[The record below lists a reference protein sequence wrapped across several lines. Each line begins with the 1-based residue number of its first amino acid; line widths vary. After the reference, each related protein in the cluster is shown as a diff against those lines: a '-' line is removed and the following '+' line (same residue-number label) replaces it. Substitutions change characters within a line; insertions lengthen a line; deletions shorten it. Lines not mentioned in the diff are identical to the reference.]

1 MSFMT
6 ESGEMQFNNQYII
19 KNFIVRQSSSL
30 KANDKDYKQHLNA
43 LVEKKKKT
51 KTKTKKTRAKLEVPA
66 SLFTSDQSGNNN
78 D

>member
-19 KNFIVRQSSSL
+19 KNSIFRQSSSL

-43 LVEKKKKT
+43 LVEKKKK
-51 KTKTKKTRAKLEVPA
+51 KKKTHAKLEVPA

>member
-43 LVEKKKKT
+43 LVEKKKKN
-51 KTKTKKTRAKLEVPA
+51 KNKNKKNTRETRSTCQPFYIR
-66 SLFTSDQSGNNN
+66 SERQQ
-78 D
+78 

>member
-51 KTKTKKTRAKLEVPA
+51 RAKLEVPA
-66 SLFTSDQSGNNN
+66 SLFTSEQSGNNN

>member
-51 KTKTKKTRAKLEVPA
+51 RAKLEVPA

>member
-19 KNFIVRQSSSL
+19 KNFIFRQSSSL
-30 KANDKDYKQHLNA
+30 KANDKDYKQYLNA
-43 LVEKKKKT
+43 LVEKKP
-51 KTKTKKTRAKLEVPA
+51 KTRAKLEVPD
-66 SLFTSDQSGNNN
+66 SLFASDQSGSNN

>member
-43 LVEKKKKT
+43 LVKKKKT
-51 KTKTKKTRAKLEVPA
+51 KTKTLAKLEVPA
-66 SLFTSDQSGNNN
+66 SLFASYQSGNNN

>member
-43 LVEKKKKT
+43 LVEKKKQKQ
-51 KTKTKKTRAKLEVPA
+51 KQKQKKHAR
-66 SLFTSDQSGNNN
+66 N
-78 D
+78 

>member
-19 KNFIVRQSSSL
+19 KNSIFRQSSSL

-43 LVEKKKKT
+43 LVEKKKK
-51 KTKTKKTRAKLEVPA
+51 KKKNTRETRSTCQPFYIR
-66 SLFTSDQSGNNN
+66 SERQQ
-78 D
+78 

>member
-19 KNFIVRQSSSL
+19 KNFIFRQSSSL

-43 LVEKKKKT
+43 LVEKKR
-51 KTKTKKTRAKLEVPA
+51 KTRSKLEVPA
-66 SLFTSDQSGNNN
+66 SLFASDQSGSNN

>member
-19 KNFIVRQSSSL
+19 KNSIFRQSSSL

-43 LVEKKKKT
+43 LVEKKKK
-51 KTKTKKTRAKLEVPA
+51 KKNTRETRSTCQPFYIR
-66 SLFTSDQSGNNN
+66 SERQQ
-78 D
+78 

>member
-43 LVEKKKKT
+43 LVEKKKK
-51 KTKTKKTRAKLEVPA
+51 KTRAKLEVPA
-66 SLFTSDQSGNNN
+66 SLFTSEQSGNNN

>member
-19 KNFIVRQSSSL
+19 KNFIFRQSSSL

-43 LVEKKKKT
+43 LVEKKR
-51 KTKTKKTRAKLEVPA
+51 KTRAKLEVPA
-66 SLFTSDQSGNNN
+66 SLFASDQSGSNN

>member
-19 KNFIVRQSSSL
+19 KSFIFRQSSSL

-43 LVEKKKKT
+43 LVEKKR
-51 KTKTKKTRAKLEVPA
+51 KTRSKLEVPA
-66 SLFTSDQSGNNN
+66 SLFASDQSGSNN

>member
-19 KNFIVRQSSSL
+19 KNSIFRQSSSL

-43 LVEKKKKT
+43 LVEKKKK
-51 KTKTKKTRAKLEVPA
+51 KKTRAKLEVPA

>member
-43 LVEKKKKT
+43 LVEKKR
-51 KTKTKKTRAKLEVPA
+51 KTRSKLEVPA
-66 SLFTSDQSGNNN
+66 SLFASDQSGSNN

>member
-43 LVEKKKKT
+43 LVEKKKN
-51 KTKTKKTRAKLEVPA
+51 KKTRAKLEVPA

>member
-6 ESGEMQFNNQYII
+6 ESGKMQFNNQYII
-19 KNFIVRQSSSL
+19 KNSIFRQSSSL

-43 LVEKKKKT
+43 LVEKKKK
-51 KTKTKKTRAKLEVPA
+51 KKKKTRAKLEVPA